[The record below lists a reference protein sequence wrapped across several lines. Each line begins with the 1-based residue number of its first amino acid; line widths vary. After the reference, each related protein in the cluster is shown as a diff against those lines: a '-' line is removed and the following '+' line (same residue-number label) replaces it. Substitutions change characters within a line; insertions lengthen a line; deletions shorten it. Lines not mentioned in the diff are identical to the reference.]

1 MELKDLLIEP
11 GTDFREQLNE
21 MVKGFP
27 KVQKALNIGD
37 DFSDWY
43 DSQGETGSILDNDD
57 AAMAKTE

>member
-1 MELKDLLIEP
+1 
-11 GTDFREQLNE
+11 